1 MGDSMD
7 FLTKQRL
14 RKVTNN
20 LGRLQIDED
29 KVICYVNNKKLYD
42 SLDNIKNKDIFSRKL
57 KLNGEEFTKETSKPI
72 YYVIED
78 FRFDFGLK
86 ITTDS
91 NCKIIFKNCSFF
103 DQIYIE
109 YAKDITFESNKYYND
124 SCLFMNGLCFLTG
137 WVENLKFIND
147 KFFNSK
153 RLYKTN
159 FFGLNLNVKN
169 LEIKNSSINLTTFD
183 KDINI
188 TAKSIN
194 LFNSIISGGYIQIKT
209 DKLYLDNK
217 SEIQSRTQIIL
228 EDESSKNNNN
238 IIMELKAPKI
248 IYNGIDLSRN
258 DEISCKGVKQ
268 EFRETLICQLK
279 ELRDKAIKI
288 NEDKLNEYK
297 NKINNEGISRIIKNK

>member
-1 MGDSMD
+1 MSD

-29 KVICYVNNKKLYD
+29 KVICYVDNKKLYNN
-42 SLDNIKNKDIFSRKL
+42 LDYIKNKEIFYRKL

-78 FRFDFGLK
+78 FRFDYGLK

-124 SCLFMNGLCFLTG
+124 NCLFMHGPCFLTG

-147 KFFNSK
+147 NFFNS
-153 RLYKTN
+153 RRTLETN

-238 IIMELKAPKI
+238 IILELKAPKI
-248 IYNGIDLSRN
+248 IYNGFDLSGN
-258 DEISCKGVKQ
+258 NEISPKGVKQ
-268 EFRETLICQLK
+268 EFRQTLINQLK

-297 NKINNEGISRIIKNK
+297 NKINNEGIGRIIKK

>member
-1 MGDSMD
+1 MD

-29 KVICYVNNKKLYD
+29 KVICYVDNKKLYNN
-42 SLDNIKNKDIFSRKL
+42 LDNIKNKEIFYRKL
-57 KLNGEEFTKETSKPI
+57 KLNREEFTKERSKTI

-109 YAKDITFESNKYYND
+109 YAKDITFENNRYYND
-124 SCLFMNGLCFLTG
+124 SCIFLYGSDFLTG

-147 KFFNSK
+147 KFLNLSK
-153 RLYKTN
+153 PLKPN

-183 KDINI
+183 KDINL

-194 LFNSIISGGYIQIKT
+194 LFNSIICGCYIQIKT

-258 DEISCKGVKQ
+258 YEIRSKNVKQ

-279 ELRDKAIKI
+279 ELRDKVIKI

-297 NKINNEGISRIIKNK
+297 NKLNNEEIGIIIKSK